1 MLTITNL
8 RKSFREKSVLK
19 DASFTVNAG
28 EIVCLLG
35 NNGAGKTTII
45 NCILKMIH
53 QDSGEIRLDGKDIQ
67 NIKNGEYFNK
77 VSALLESSSN
87 VYDYLTGWQNI
98 EYFAGLSK
106 IDSKTPDIAKYI
118 DDFEL
123 REAIH
128 KPVGE
133 YSRGMQ
139 QKLALIISLMLSPKL
154 LLLDEP
160 TLGLD
165 IKSKNS
171 VIDNLNHLV
180 KEKGMAVI
188 LTTHQMEVVQKLNSR
203 VLILKDGVVRNF
215 SENVQDTALSYVVSY
230 MKDGN
235 IVEEEVA
242 GEFSEVYNSYSDKE
256 IVEIVRKKKDMEE
269 KVMEALDESDY
280 SRI

>member
-19 DASFTVNAG
+19 DVSFTVNAG

-203 VLILKDGVVRNF
+203 VLILKDGIVRNF

-269 KVMEALDESDY
+269 KVMEALDESD
-280 SRI
+280 

>member
-19 DASFTVNAG
+19 DVSFTVNAG

-53 QDSGEIRLDGKDIQ
+53 QDSGEIRLAGKDIQ

-235 IVEEEVA
+235 IVEEEVE

-269 KVMEALDESDY
+269 KVMEALDESD
-280 SRI
+280 

>member
-45 NCILKMIH
+45 NCILKRIH

-230 MKDGN
+230 VKDGN

-269 KVMEALDESDY
+269 KVMEALDESD
-280 SRI
+280 

>member
-1 MLTITNL
+1 MLKITNL

-19 DASFTVNAG
+19 DVSFTVNTG

-45 NCILKMIH
+45 NCILKMIR
-53 QDSGEIRLDGKDIQ
+53 QDSGEITLDGKAIE
-67 NIKNGEYFNK
+67 NSKNSEYFNN
-77 VSALLESSSN
+77 VSALLESSTN

-106 IDSKTPDIAKYI
+106 IDSKSPEIAKYI

-123 REAIH
+123 KEAIN

-139 QKLALIISLMLSPKL
+139 QKLALIISLMQSPKL

-171 VIDNLNHLV
+171 VIDNLNRLV
-180 KEKGMAVI
+180 
-188 LTTHQMEVVQKLNSR
+188 VVQKLNGR
-203 VLILKDGVVRNF
+203 VLILKDGVVKNF
-215 SENVQDTALSYVVSY
+215 SENIEDKNLSYIVSY
-230 MKDGN
+230 IKDGK
-235 IVEEEVA
+235 IVEEEVE
-242 GEFSEVYNSYSDKE
+242 GEFAEVYDSFANEE
-256 IVEIVRKKKDMEE
+256 IVEIVKKKKDMEE
-269 KVMEALDESDY
+269 KVMEALDESN
-280 SRI
+280 

>member
-106 IDSKTPDIAKYI
+106 IDSKTPDIANYI
-118 DDFEL
+118 DDCEL

-269 KVMEALDESDY
+269 KVMEALDESD
-280 SRI
+280 

>member
-1 MLTITNL
+1 
-8 RKSFREKSVLK
+8 
-19 DASFTVNAG
+19 
-28 EIVCLLG
+28 
-35 NNGAGKTTII
+35 
-45 NCILKMIH
+45 MIH
-53 QDSGEIRLDGKDIQ
+53 QDSGEIRLAGKDIQ

-269 KVMEALDESDY
+269 KVMEALDESD
-280 SRI
+280 

>member
-1 MLTITNL
+1 
-8 RKSFREKSVLK
+8 
-19 DASFTVNAG
+19 
-28 EIVCLLG
+28 
-35 NNGAGKTTII
+35 
-45 NCILKMIH
+45 
-53 QDSGEIRLDGKDIQ
+53 
-67 NIKNGEYFNK
+67 
-77 VSALLESSSN
+77 
-87 VYDYLTGWQNI
+87 
-98 EYFAGLSK
+98 
-106 IDSKTPDIAKYI
+106 
-118 DDFEL
+118 
-123 REAIH
+123 
-128 KPVGE
+128 
-133 YSRGMQ
+133 MQ

-269 KVMEALDESDY
+269 KVMEALDESD
-280 SRI
+280 

>member
-1 MLTITNL
+1 MLKITNL

-19 DASFTVNAG
+19 DVSFTVNAG

-45 NCILKMIH
+45 NCILKMIR
-53 QDSGEIRLDGKDIQ
+53 QDSGEIKLDDKDI
-67 NIKNGEYFNK
+67 NKCKNSEYFNK
-77 VSALLESSSN
+77 VSALLESSTN
-87 VYDYLTGWQNI
+87 VYDSLTGWQNI
-98 EYFAGLSK
+98 EYFAVLSK
-106 IDSKTPDIAKYI
+106 IDSKSPEIAKYI

-123 REAIH
+123 REAIN

-171 VIDNLNHLV
+171 VIDNLNRLV

-188 LTTHQMEVVQKLNSR
+188 LTTHQMEVVQKLNGR
-203 VLILKDGVVRNF
+203 VLILKDGVVKDF
-215 SENVQDTALSYVVSY
+215 SENIEDKNLSYIVSY
-230 MKDGN
+230 IKDGK
-235 IVEEEVA
+235 IVEEEVE
-242 GEFSEVYNSYSDKE
+242 GEFAEVYDSFANEE
-256 IVEIVRKKKDMEE
+256 IVEIVKKKKDMEE
-269 KVMEALDESDY
+269 KVMEALDESN
-280 SRI
+280 

>member
-1 MLTITNL
+1 
-8 RKSFREKSVLK
+8 
-19 DASFTVNAG
+19 
-28 EIVCLLG
+28 
-35 NNGAGKTTII
+35 
-45 NCILKMIH
+45 
-53 QDSGEIRLDGKDIQ
+53 
-67 NIKNGEYFNK
+67 
-77 VSALLESSSN
+77 
-87 VYDYLTGWQNI
+87 
-98 EYFAGLSK
+98 
-106 IDSKTPDIAKYI
+106 
-118 DDFEL
+118 
-123 REAIH
+123 
-128 KPVGE
+128 
-133 YSRGMQ
+133 
-139 QKLALIISLMLSPKL
+139 MLSPKL

-235 IVEEEVA
+235 IVEEEVE

-269 KVMEALDESDY
+269 KVMEALDESD
-280 SRI
+280 

>member
-1 MLTITNL
+1 
-8 RKSFREKSVLK
+8 
-19 DASFTVNAG
+19 
-28 EIVCLLG
+28 
-35 NNGAGKTTII
+35 
-45 NCILKMIH
+45 
-53 QDSGEIRLDGKDIQ
+53 
-67 NIKNGEYFNK
+67 
-77 VSALLESSSN
+77 
-87 VYDYLTGWQNI
+87 
-98 EYFAGLSK
+98 
-106 IDSKTPDIAKYI
+106 
-118 DDFEL
+118 
-123 REAIH
+123 
-128 KPVGE
+128 
-133 YSRGMQ
+133 MQ

-235 IVEEEVA
+235 IVEEEVE

-269 KVMEALDESDY
+269 KVMEALDESD
-280 SRI
+280 

>member
-235 IVEEEVA
+235 IVEEEVE

-256 IVEIVRKKKDMEE
+256 IVEIVRLKKDMEE
-269 KVMEALDESDY
+269 KVMEALDESD
-280 SRI
+280 

>member
-8 RKSFREKSVLK
+8 RKSFRGKSVLK
-19 DASFTVNAG
+19 DVSFTVNAG

-53 QDSGEIRLDGKDIQ
+53 QDSGEIRLDGKDTQ

-139 QKLALIISLMLSPKL
+139 QKLALIISLMQSPKL

-235 IVEEEVA
+235 IVEEEVE

-269 KVMEALDESDY
+269 KVMEALDESD
-280 SRI
+280 